1 MRNQEVMFS
10 SKEQTWET
18 PISFFNRLNEEFNFT
33 LDVCALP
40 NSAKCERYF
49 TPETDGLSQDWSNE
63 IVYMNPPYNNIYN
76 WMEKAYYEA
85 KNNGATV
92 VCLIPARTDTKYW
105 SRFCMCANEIRLVK
119 GRLKFGDSNNSAP
132 FPSAVIIFR
141 PEYNN
146 LYFTTMSS
154 YINRPMVNMLY
165 NKPVEMIIE
174 DGLIEGIRFE

>member
-1 MRNQEVMFS
+1 MIF
-10 SKEQTWET
+10 
-18 PISFFNRLNEEFNFT
+18 II
-33 LDVCALP
+33 
-40 NSAKCERYF
+40 
-49 TPETDGLSQDWSNE
+49 G
-63 IVYMNPPYNNIYN
+63 
-76 WMEKAYYEA
+76 EKAYYEA

-92 VCLIPARTDTKYW
+92 VCLIPTRTDTKYW

-146 LYFTTMSS
+146 LYFTTMAS